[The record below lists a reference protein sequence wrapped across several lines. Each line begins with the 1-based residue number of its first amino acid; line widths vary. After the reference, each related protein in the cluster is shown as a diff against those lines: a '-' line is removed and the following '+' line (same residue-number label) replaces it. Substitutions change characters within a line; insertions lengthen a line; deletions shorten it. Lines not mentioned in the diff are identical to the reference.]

1 MSNKNTLLA
10 LNDVLF
16 DQLQKLNDPK
26 LEGDNLELELRK
38 SKAMTDIGKTIIS
51 NASLVL
57 KAQVAKD
64 EKLGTY
70 NELPALLGGKE

>member
-16 DQLQKLNDPK
+16 DQLQRLNDPK

-38 SKAMTDIGKTIIS
+38 SKAMTDVGKTIIS

-64 EKLGTY
+64 EKLGSY

>member
-38 SKAMTDIGKTIIS
+38 SKAMTDVGKTIIS

>member
-26 LEGDNLELELRK
+26 LEGDNLELELSK
-38 SKAMTDIGKTIIS
+38 SKAMTDVGKTIIS

>member
-1 MSNKNTLLA
+1 MSKKNTLLA

-16 DQLQKLNDPK
+16 DQLQRLNDPK

-38 SKAMTDIGKTIIS
+38 SKAMTDVGKTIIS

-64 EKLGTY
+64 EKLGSY
-70 NELPALLGGKE
+70 NELPALLDGKE

>member
-16 DQLQKLNDPK
+16 DQLQRLNDPK

-38 SKAMTDIGKTIIS
+38 SKAMTDVGKTIIS

>member
-16 DQLQKLNDPK
+16 DQLQRLKDPK

-38 SKAMTDIGKTIIS
+38 SKAITDVGKTIIS

>member
-16 DQLQKLNDPK
+16 DQLQRLNDPK

-38 SKAMTDIGKTIIS
+38 SKAMTDVGKTIIS

-70 NELPALLGGKE
+70 NELPALLSGKE